1 MIKNLAF
8 KGGGV
13 RGIAFVGALRELEK
27 NGSLS
32 GVERVAGSSA
42 GALVA
47 AMYAL
52 EYSVNNIFEMMQG
65 IHFKE
70 FDDAFDPLCIVTH
83 YGIYKGN
90 YILEF
95 AENLLTN
102 CGKGLN
108 AKATF
113 ADLKSAGCKDLYVF
127 ATNLNARC
135 ITEFSADCT
144 PGAYVAEAIRASMS
158 IPIFF
163 RAWQFSNGVP
173 DSDIYVDGGLMFNY
187 PLSFFD
193 DARFCSGSLLTNNE
207 SLGFY
212 LSTLPENKT
221 RKEFGFDKFFVYA
234 KHLFES
240 MLNVQDQD
248 VYEDGEEVNRSIV
261 IDDLGL
267 LATDFDLS
275 AEDIDNLVAS
285 GAKAANEYYERHQQ
299 EIHLV

>member
-27 NGSLS
+27 NGFLS
-32 GVERVAGSSA
+32 NVARVAGSSA

-47 AMYAL
+47 SMYSL
-52 EYSVNNIFEMMQG
+52 QYSVNDIFEMMQG
-65 IHFKE
+65 IQFKE
-70 FDDAFDPLCIVTH
+70 FDDAFDPIRIVTH
-83 YGIYKGN
+83 YGLYKGN

-95 AENLLTN
+95 AENLLVN
-102 CGKGLN
+102 CGKGLT

-113 ADLKSAGCKDLYVF
+113 GDLKAAGCKDLYVF
-127 ATNLNARC
+127 ATNLNTRC
-135 ITEFSADCT
+135 TTEFSADCT
-144 PGAYVAEAIRASMS
+144 PGVYVAEAIRASMS

-163 RAWQFSNGVP
+163 RAWQFSNGLP
-173 DSDIYVDGGLMFNY
+173 DNDIYVDGGLMFNY

-193 DARFCSGSLLTNNE
+193 DARFCASPLLTNIE

-212 LSTLPENKT
+212 LRTLPENKT
-221 RKEFGFDKFFVYA
+221 RKEFGFDKVFVYA

-248 VYEDGEEVNRSIV
+248 VYEDGEQVYRSVV

-267 LATDFDLS
+267 LATDFDLT
-275 AEDIDNLVAS
+275 AEDINNLVAS
-285 GAKAANEYYERHQQ
+285 GEKAANEYYQRHQQ
-299 EIHLV
+299 GVSVA